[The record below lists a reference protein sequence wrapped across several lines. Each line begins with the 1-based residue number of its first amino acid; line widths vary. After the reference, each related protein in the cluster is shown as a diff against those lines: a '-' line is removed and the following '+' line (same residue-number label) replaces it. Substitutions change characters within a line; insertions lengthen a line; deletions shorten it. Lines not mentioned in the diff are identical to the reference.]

1 MESEFF
7 GYEEGSFTGAQKGG
21 KSGLFELANHGTL
34 FLDEVD
40 QLPYHI
46 QPKLLRVLQEK
57 EVTRIGGTPT
67 PIDVRVIAATNKD
80 LWQMVLDDKF
90 REDLYY
96 RLNVMEIQIPPLA
109 ERKEDIP
116 LLVEH
121 QLKKIRQEAV
131 TNVTKVSKETME
143 LFLRYDWPGNVRELN
158 NLLERSVILCQE
170 DTLKP
175 EHLGSFVSKVL
186 DSQME
191 LLLTSEAPLEQ
202 IRMRAEANAIEKALE
217 LTGGNRSKTAEMLK
231 ISRTSLYDKLKKYNL
246 L

>member
-1 MESEFF
+1 M
-7 GYEEGSFTGAQKGG
+7 
-21 KSGLFELANHGTL
+21 
-34 FLDEVD
+34 
-40 QLPYHI
+40 
-46 QPKLLRVLQEK
+46 
-57 EVTRIGGTPT
+57 
-67 PIDVRVIAATNKD
+67 
-80 LWQMVLDDKF
+80 
-90 REDLYY
+90 
-96 RLNVMEIQIPPLA
+96 
-109 ERKEDIP
+109 
-116 LLVEH
+116 EH
-121 QLKKIRQEAV
+121 QLKKIRQESV
-131 TNVTKVSKETME
+131 TNVTKVSKEAME